1 MVSVLPDTR
10 NSGTSLE
17 KFSAM
22 FIFLKRFGSLEG
34 LSAGLFFVFTYS
46 RTGVICFLRETY
58 LISFKIFSFF
68 ESSPIPWLNC
78 CTMFMLSVKIRRF
91 TLGGEATI
99 AWRIASPS
107 IKEM

>member
-34 LSAGLFFVFTYS
+34 LSAGLFFCIYVLED
-46 RTGVICFLRETY
+46 RGDL
-58 LISFKIFSFF
+58 
-68 ESSPIPWLNC
+68 
-78 CTMFMLSVKIRRF
+78 LSERDLFDFI
-91 TLGGEATI
+91 
-99 AWRIASPS
+99 
-107 IKEM
+107 